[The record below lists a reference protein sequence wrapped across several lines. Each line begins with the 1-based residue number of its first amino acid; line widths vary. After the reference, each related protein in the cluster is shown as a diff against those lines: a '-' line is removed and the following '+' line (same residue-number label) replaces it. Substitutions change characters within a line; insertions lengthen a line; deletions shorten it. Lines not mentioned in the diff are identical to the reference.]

1 MPPSAKPQDLP
12 KILRIGVRQGDRI
25 VEEKLVRKRENVT
38 IGQSSKN
45 TFVLPASNALPRSFT
60 LFELGPDGQ
69 YSLNF
74 TDGMDG
80 RIAIGEQ
87 VVALPALRQNKAQ
100 KKGELW
106 HLQLSDKSRG
116 KIIIGDVTVLFQF
129 VTPPPI
135 QPRPQLPASVRSSL
149 LQNLDWLFVGVIAAS
164 LFIHLSF
171 VVYLRSVD
179 WPRKPDIEELPDRF
193 VHMMVK
199 KEEPKKKDEPKTD
212 EKKAEEAK
220 KDDGKKKDDGPK
232 KPAPAKTPKDAE
244 AEARAAAEKRARLEA
259 QVQNMGALK
268 LLGSKGGN
276 GAIADLLKGGDVSGD
291 ADKTFASIGGV
302 GVAGTGAGG
311 GIRGGGGTGT
321 LRGGGSLKA
330 SGPGEVGTGDKGG
343 ERAVKGTVKD
353 STPTDVD
360 GTLDPSVLVKE
371 IRSRL
376 GAIKACYEAGL
387 KRNPNIGG
395 KIVLRFEVSAIG
407 KVTSADIEQDTMND
421 SDVAGCIK
429 DKVKTWRLPAPQGG
443 GSAQFSY
450 PFVFQASK

>member
-1 MPPSAKPQDLP
+1 MPPATKPADLP

-135 QPRPQLPASVRSSL
+135 QPRPQLPSSVRSSL
-149 LQNLDWLFVGVIAAS
+149 LQNLDWMFVALIAGS

-193 VHMMVK
+193 VHMMK
-199 KEEPKKKDEPKTD
+199 KEEPKKKEEAKGE
-212 EKKAEEAK
+212 EKKEEK
-220 KDDGKKKDDGPK
+220 KDDGKKKDDSSK
-232 KPAPAKTPKDAE
+232 TAKAAKTPKDAE

-268 LLGSKGGN
+268 LLGAKGGN

-291 ADKTFASIGGV
+291 ADKQFASIGGV
-302 GVAGTGAGG
+302 GVAGSGSGG

-330 SGPGEVGTGDKGG
+330 SGPGEVGTGDKSG

-353 STPTDVD
+353 SAPVDVD
-360 GTLDPSVLVKE
+360 GTLDPAMLVKE

-407 KVTSADIEQDTMND
+407 KVTSADIEQDTMGD
-421 SDVAGCIK
+421 ADVAGCIK
-429 DKVKTWRLPAPQGG
+429 DKVRTWRLPAPQGG

>member
-1 MPPSAKPQDLP
+1 MPPATKPADLP

-135 QPRPQLPASVRSSL
+135 QPRPQLPSSVRSSL
-149 LQNLDWLFVGVIAAS
+149 LQNLDWMFVALIAGS

-193 VHMMVK
+193 VHMMK
-199 KEEPKKKDEPKTD
+199 KEEPKKKEEAKGE
-212 EKKAEEAK
+212 EKKEEK
-220 KDDGKKKDDGPK
+220 KDDGKKKDDSSK
-232 KPAPAKTPKDAE
+232 TAKAAKTPKDAE

-268 LLGSKGGN
+268 LLGAKGGN

-291 ADKTFASIGGV
+291 ADKQFASIGGV
-302 GVAGTGAGG
+302 GVAGSGSGG
-311 GIRGGGGTGT
+311 GIRGCGGT
-321 LRGGGSLKA
+321 
-330 SGPGEVGTGDKGG
+330 
-343 ERAVKGTVKD
+343 
-353 STPTDVD
+353 
-360 GTLDPSVLVKE
+360 
-371 IRSRL
+371 
-376 GAIKACYEAGL
+376 
-387 KRNPNIGG
+387 
-395 KIVLRFEVSAIG
+395 
-407 KVTSADIEQDTMND
+407 
-421 SDVAGCIK
+421 
-429 DKVKTWRLPAPQGG
+429 
-443 GSAQFSY
+443 
-450 PFVFQASK
+450 